1 MQLTDLHRTTS
12 FRLATLFL
20 AMFGVV
26 SLVLFAYLYV
36 EITGF
41 ETERVD
47 DWLVREHAATVRD
60 AQADLVARFTHQSQ
74 FDPRQQRPFGLFD
87 PQGKHLAGGY
97 VGDRPPIPVFDK
109 PFSMRLIVNGE
120 HRVPGRCIATQLQDG
135 RTALQCQNTRDLDH
149 FDEELLHVLVMAG
162 LLMLLTGLVGAAFV
176 GVGAVRR
183 LDAVTRSIEEIVSGN
198 LSQRLPVHTKH
209 DDMGRLVH
217 VVNGMLDE
225 IERLMHE
232 VKGVC
237 DAIAHDL
244 RTPLTRLLAGLER
257 AQRRARTDA
266 DYRAAIDDTIAEAG
280 SILHTFNALLRIS
293 EIESHARQQ
302 SFALVDLATVTD
314 DVVEYYEPTAENKD
328 ITLDYR
334 RAQDEPFELLG
345 DRNLLFEALANLVDN
360 AIKFAPD
367 GGHVSIQSFRDAAG
381 VGITIADDG
390 PGIAPEER
398 QAVLRRFYRAE
409 TSRHT
414 AGSGLGLS
422 LASAI
427 ATMHGMTLRFNDVAA
442 GCSITLYA
450 PRARPERSRA
460 PAPPDAAPVKPVE
473 SKLESKP

>member
-26 SLVLFAYLYV
+26 SVLLFAYLYI

-47 DWLVREHAATVRD
+47 DWLIREHAATVRED
-60 AQADLVARFTHQSQ
+60 HADLAARFAHQSQ

-87 PQGKHLAGGY
+87 AQGKHVAGGY
-97 VGDRPPIPVFDK
+97 GGDRPPIPVFDK
-109 PFSMRLIVNGE
+109 PFPMRLPLGGDR
-120 HRVPGRCIATQLQDG
+120 HAPGRCIATQVPDG
-135 RTALQCQNTRDLDH
+135 RTALQCQNTRELDH
-149 FDEELLHVLVMAG
+149 FDEELLHVLVTAG
-162 LLMLLTGLVGAAFV
+162 LLMLSTGLVGAAIV

-183 LDAVTRSIEEIVSGN
+183 LDAVTQSIEEIVSGN
-198 LSQRLPVHTKH
+198 LSQRLPVHTKQ
-209 DDMGRLVH
+209 DDVGRLVH
-217 VVNGMLDE
+217 VVNSMLDE

-257 AQRRARTDA
+257 TQRRARNEA
-266 DYRAAIDDTIAEAG
+266 DYRVAIDDTIAETA

-302 SFALVDLATVTD
+302 NFAVVDLATITD
-314 DVVEYYEPTAENKD
+314 DVVEYYEPTAEDKRV
-328 ITLDYR
+328 TLEYR
-334 RAQDEPFELLG
+334 RTPDGPLELQG

-360 AIKFAPD
+360 AIKFAPE
-367 GGHVSIQSFRDAAG
+367 GGRVSIQPFCNATGFG
-381 VGITIADDG
+381 VSIADDG
-390 PGIAPEER
+390 PGIAPDER
-398 QAVLRRFYRAE
+398 QAVLRRFYRTE

-414 AGSGLGLS
+414 PGSGLGLS
-422 LASAI
+422 LAAAI
-427 ATMHGMTLRFNDVAA
+427 ATMHGMALRFDDVET
-442 GCSITLYA
+442 GCSVTLYA
-450 PRARPERSRA
+450 SRR
-460 PAPPDAAPVKPVE
+460 PAPHQ
-473 SKLESKP
+473 